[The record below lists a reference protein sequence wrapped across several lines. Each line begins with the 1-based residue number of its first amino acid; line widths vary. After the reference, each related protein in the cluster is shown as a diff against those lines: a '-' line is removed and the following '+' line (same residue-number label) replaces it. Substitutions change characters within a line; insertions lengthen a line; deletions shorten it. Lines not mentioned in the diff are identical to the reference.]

1 MWAFRVRI
9 HFPSKFTTEGREEM
23 TFCDAC
29 FRPSCANC
37 SEYKRR
43 HPEKYLR
50 DDTGVHETPKGEY
63 EVENKC

>member
-1 MWAFRVRI
+1 
-9 HFPSKFTTEGREEM
+9 M